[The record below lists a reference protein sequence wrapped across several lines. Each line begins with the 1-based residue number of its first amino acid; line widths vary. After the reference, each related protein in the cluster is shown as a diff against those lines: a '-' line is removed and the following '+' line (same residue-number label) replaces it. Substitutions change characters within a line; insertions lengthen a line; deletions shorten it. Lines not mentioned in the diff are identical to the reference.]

1 MSNSLFR
8 NGFYN
13 AAAGVVRIGLAVLTI
28 PILIR
33 LIGVEEYG
41 LWTLTSAVVA
51 MVALAEAGLSTTTT
65 VFVSQDLAR
74 EDSVSLSQTLTVTIG
89 GMLILATIAAIALWF
104 GAESLVNLFPKLGT
118 EQRLAAVQV
127 LQIAG
132 VVVWARLLQ
141 QIIVGIE
148 QAYQRYGVMNLLIT
162 LQSVLSNLGLL
173 VVAWLGGKSLALMQ
187 CQAFLSIGALTAHIW
202 LGWSLTANIKPR
214 LIWNPA
220 KGFNIFR
227 YSLMTWLAS
236 IGSVLFS
243 QVDRLLV
250 GYVLGAEILGV
261 YAAITNITMQIN
273 TFSALSIQPL
283 IPSVSSLFA
292 QGSQNALSQLRKYIQ
307 QALVINVV
315 TSFSL
320 GVILITIAP
329 LVLKLMLPSNLNNEY
344 TLVFQISSL
353 IYLLY
358 SVNAVGYYVLFALN
372 LVLFNM
378 AIVITSGIFSLIL
391 VFILSIKYGLLG
403 AIIGNSGYLLTI
415 ILSIYTSK
423 KMGLSY
429 RDLLKLLLVPII
441 WLCIGAFIGF
451 LSPSLIQLRIIIV
464 LIECLFIIGW
474 FMFFQYPKLTIN

>member
-1 MSNSLFR
+1 VSNSLLK

-74 EDSVSLSQTLTVTIG
+74 EDNVSLSQTLTVTIG
-89 GMLILATIAAIALWF
+89 AMLILATIAAIALWF
-104 GAESLVNLFPKLGT
+104 GAETLVNLFPKLAT

-132 VVVWARLLQ
+132 VVVWTRLLQ

-162 LQSVLSNLGLL
+162 LQSVLNNLGLL
-173 VVAWLGGKSLALMQ
+173 IVAWLGGKSLALMQ
-187 CQAFLSIGALTAHIW
+187 CQAFLSIGALATHIW

-214 LIWNPA
+214 LLWNNA
-220 KGFNIFR
+220 KGLNIVR

-250 GYVLGAEILGV
+250 GYVLGTEIVGV

-292 QGSQNALSQLRKYIQ
+292 EGSQNALTKLRKYIQ

-315 TSFSL
+315 TAFAL
-320 GVILITIAP
+320 GVILITFAP
-329 LVLKLMLPSNLNNEY
+329 LILKLMLQSSFSNEY
-344 TLVFQISSL
+344 TLIFQISSL

-378 AIVITSGIFSLIL
+378 VIVISSGIISLIF
-391 VFILSIKYGLLG
+391 VFILSAKYGLLG
-403 AIIGNSGYLLTI
+403 AIIGNSGYLITI
-415 ILSIYTSK
+415 GLSIYTSK

-429 RDLLKLLLVPII
+429 MNLLDLLLVPII
-441 WLCIGAFIGF
+441 WLFIGALVGF
-451 LSPSLIQLRIIIV
+451 FSPSAIHIRIIIV
-464 LIECLFIIGW
+464 SIEFIFIIGW
-474 FMFFQYPKLTIN
+474 FRFFQYPKLRIN

>member
-1 MSNSLFR
+1 MSNSLLK

-89 GMLILATIAAIALWF
+89 AMLILATIAAIALWF
-104 GAESLVNLFPKLGT
+104 GAQTLVSLFPKLGS

-132 VVVWARLLQ
+132 VVVWAKLLQ

-173 VVAWLGGKSLALMQ
+173 VVAWLGGKSFALMQ
-187 CQAFLSIGALTAHIW
+187 CQAFLSIGALIAHIW

-214 LIWNPA
+214 LLWNKA
-220 KGFNIFR
+220 KGLNILH
-227 YSLMTWLAS
+227 YSLMTWFAS

-250 GYVLGAEILGV
+250 GYLLDTEILGV
-261 YAAITNITMQIN
+261 YAAITNITIQIN
-273 TFSALSIQPL
+273 TFSALTIQPL

-292 QGSQNALSQLRKYIQ
+292 EGSQNALSKLRTSIQ
-307 QALVINVV
+307 QALLINVV
-315 TSFSL
+315 TAFGL

-329 LVLKLMLPSNLNNEY
+329 LILQLMLPSTFNKEY
-344 TLVFQISSL
+344 IVVFQISAL

-358 SVNAVGYYVLFALN
+358 SINAVGYYVLFALN
-372 LVLFNM
+372 LVLFNVF
-378 AIVITSGIFSLIL
+378 IVISSGLLSLIL
-391 VFILSIKYGLLG
+391 IFILSIKYGLLG
-403 AIIGNSGYLLTI
+403 AIIGNSGYLITI
-415 ILSIYTSK
+415 ILSVYASRKI
-423 KMGLSY
+423 GLSY
-429 RDLLKLLLVPII
+429 RKLLDLTLVPFI
-441 WLCIGAFIGF
+441 WLFIGAIIGF
-451 LSPSLIQLRIIIV
+451 IIPLLINIRILIV
-464 LIECLFIIGW
+464 SIECIFLLAWFKFI
-474 FMFFQYPKLTIN
+474 QYPKLRIN